1 MSNCQTNNFK
11 KRPSSRWWL
20 KKVPIIRRIR
30 IFLLPSRGFSYS
42 RFSLFAVVTLRR
54 RMKVREASKE
64 PSVKIGDSGLTGKAL
79 VLEEDKVGYTCYAV
93 FLDAGT
99 NLDISSAFGKNFNH
113 IYYCISGNVCFECD
127 EGTNVTLT
135 SDTLIALPGGIEA
148 KMNTTTKTHLFITYV
163 KESTEG
169 AQPQKPFFCA
179 LDEIIRTER
188 DIDWIR
194 GRSRRFLRQSDGFN
208 VSLHNTVAYEG
219 TQK

>member
-1 MSNCQTNNFK
+1 MGGACFLHDRGVQKLTLNMLCPFLTSPGEG
-11 KRPSSRWWL
+11 RPQHN
-20 KKVPIIRRIR
+20 IT
-30 IFLLPSRGFSYS
+30 F
-42 RFSLFAVVTLRR
+42 
-54 RMKVREASKE
+54 
-64 PSVKIGDSGLTGKAL
+64 
-79 VLEEDKVGYTCYAV
+79 VLEEDNVGYTCYAV

-127 EGTNVTLT
+127 EGTNVTLI

-169 AQPQKPFFCA
+169 AQPQKPLFCV
-179 LDEIIRTER
+179 LDEIIGTEI